1 MQLSGNSLRRPL
13 EVTKVE
19 RDLGVLVSDD
29 LKVRAQVE
37 KAASSANHML
47 SRLRKAFR
55 SRSLILWRTL
65 YLSYVRPHLEFA
77 VQSWSPYQ
85 KGDINL
91 LEQVQRRATKI
102 IATLKHQPYEH
113 RLQQLGITTLQ
124 DRRSRGDLIEQ
135 FKIAHNIDDVSF
147 SVPQTRAAGH
157 TAYNLRGHNCKLE
170 RQYVRGC
177 EERYNFFTNRIF
189 APWNAL
195 TQYTIDAPT
204 VNAFKDRIS

>member
-1 MQLSGNSLRRPL
+1 MRHIDGTRRPL

-85 KGDINL
+85 KG
-91 LEQVQRRATKI
+91 E
-102 IATLKHQPYEH
+102 Y
-113 RLQQLGITTLQ
+113 
-124 DRRSRGDLIEQ
+124 
-135 FKIAHNIDDVSF
+135 
-147 SVPQTRAAGH
+147 
-157 TAYNLRGHNCKLE
+157 
-170 RQYVRGC
+170 
-177 EERYNFFTNRIF
+177 
-189 APWNAL
+189 
-195 TQYTIDAPT
+195 
-204 VNAFKDRIS
+204 